1 MLWSISSPL
10 SIYPVSLA
18 HSQLFHIP
26 LIISD
31 IFTLFS
37 GSIFFHVNFAK
48 DNICKYFPVVYLSPT
63 LLDFVASRSPF
74 KQDVKSAQSPVT
86 DDQLELIEF
95 YLVVL
100 LSLHFELFLKY
111 KYNSQLVN
119 KQSIWFNIISNV
131 VSSYLSTVRW
141 EEKG

>member
-1 MLWSISSPL
+1 MFNERCLKQRLLFKYTLINLFPPVNLSGITGAQPAISHTSHNL
-10 SIYPVSLA
+10 RHFYIVLGI
-18 HSQLFHIP
+18 H
-26 LIISD
+26 
-31 IFTLFS
+31 
-37 GSIFFHVNFAK
+37 FFHVNFAK

-119 KQSIWFNIISNV
+119 KQSI
-131 VSSYLSTVRW
+131 
-141 EEKG
+141 